1 LVNDL
6 ILEQLRLLAHSL
18 GGLHGRVRTAVAG
31 EISRAVAEAVG
42 ETLAT
47 LMGGVSMEGGRWPGR
62 PSRAHAYSQSANGYD
77 DWDDADDWENN
88 VPDGGT
94 ESDADCA
101 ARPWSMRLFDRR
113 TTAAL
118 ALAVMAGRW
127 WCAREPSSWSALAV
141 SLAVGGTALGG
152 GPLVQAALRVFWAV
166 HRLLAATDALGEGAE
181 LLDRL

>member
-1 LVNDL
+1 MNDL

-31 EISRAVAEAVG
+31 EISRAVG

-47 LMGGVSMEGGRWPGR
+47 LMGGVAMEGGRWPGR
-62 PSRAHAYSQSANGYD
+62 PSRAHPYSQSASGYE
-77 DWDDADDWENN
+77 DWDDADEWENN
-88 VPDGGT
+88 VPEGGT
-94 ESDADCA
+94 ESDTDWA
-101 ARPWSMRLFDRR
+101 ARPWAMRLFDRR

-118 ALAVMAGRW
+118 ALAVVAGRW
-127 WCAREPSSWSALAV
+127 WCARQRSSWSALAV

-166 HRLLAATDALGEGAE
+166 YRLLAATDALGEGAE
-181 LLDRL
+181 LLDRF